1 MPANLLIVTDTFL
14 PKYDGIVRFLTEII
28 PRLKDD
34 YEITVLAPKF
44 EGSYNEYTLVNVV
57 RVPMTKFNFEDYKP
71 YTLRLK
77 EIKEQIQKTDLVF
90 VQVLGPLGM
99 LAINHAKKLGKPII
113 AYTHSLEWELFS
125 KSLTNNNFLGS
136 VIYKITKRIVRK
148 LYNKCDLLVVPS
160 KEIAEILKFNGIK
173 TKKAVVR
180 IGTDTN
186 KFIPSEDKE
195 ESKKKIGINPKDT
208 VIGYCG
214 RISREKN
221 VLMLYRTFL
230 RVRKQY
236 PNTKL
241 LIVGAG
247 IKKDQQILEANR
259 NVIVTGFVENVIPY
273 LQAMDIFVLPS
284 FTETSSLATIEA
296 MSSGLAV
303 ITTKVGYL
311 SEYIKEKHNGLLF
324 AKGNSII
331 LYEKLRWL
339 LESAELREK
348 LGKNARQTAIELFS
362 WDKTANSIKEII
374 DMYAM

>member
-1 MPANLLIVTDTFL
+1 MKTKLLIATDTFF
-14 PKYDGIVRFLTEII
+14 PSYDGVVRFLSEII
-28 PRLKDD
+28 PRLEDSYD
-34 YEITVLAPKF
+34 ITVIAPRLG
-44 EGSYNEYTLVNVV
+44 GSYKENEKIKTIRISLSKFKFGDFQPSV
-57 RVPMTKFNFEDYKP
+57 FNFKKIKE
-71 YTLRLK
+71 
-77 EIKEQIQKTDLVF
+77 EIKETDLIF
-90 VQVLGPLGM
+90 VQSIGPIGL
-99 LAINHAKKLGKPII
+99 LAIKYGKEMQKPII

-125 KSLTNNNFLGS
+125 KGFTTNKFLGS
-136 VIYKITKRIVRK
+136 LVYKITKKIARK
-148 LYNKCDLLVVPS
+148 IYNRCDLLVVPS

-186 KFIPSEDKE
+186 KFVPSENKE
-195 ESKKKIGINPKDT
+195 ESKKKIGINPKDI
-208 VIGYCG
+208 VVGYCG
-214 RISREKN
+214 RIAKEKN
-221 VLMLYRTFL
+221 VLLLYRTFL

-247 IKKDQQILEANR
+247 IKKDQQILEANK

-324 AKGNSII
+324 SKGNSII

-362 WDKTANSIKEII
+362 WDKTAKAIKEII